1 MKNTLI
7 ISGHPRL
14 SQSVSNRLILE
25 HLITIPGVTVSD
37 IMTNYP
43 EGIIDVDT
51 EQKKLLDADLV
62 IFQFPFHW
70 YSPPSHMRAWMEK
83 VFSFGFAYGEGGNYL
98 KGKKLLLSVTLGGSR
113 KAYSAEGQHQH
124 PVETFLLPLGLFAQ
138 YCGMQYL
145 SPVYSYDMVPG
156 KEDTPG
162 TMAGKV
168 RQHAARVETII
179 NSFMLSA
186 HLAGRED

>member
-14 SQSVSNRLILE
+14 SQSISNRLILE
-25 HLITIPGVTVSD
+25 HLITIPGVIISD
-37 IMTNYP
+37 IMTNNP

-70 YSPPSHMRAWMEK
+70 YGPPSHMKAWIEK

-98 KGKKLLLSVTLGGSR
+98 EGKKLLLSVTLGGSP

-124 PVETFLLPLGLFAQ
+124 PVETFLLPLELFAK

-145 SPVYSYDMVPG
+145 SPVYSYEMGPG
-156 KEDTPG
+156 KDDTG
-162 TMAGKV
+162 AAITEKV
-168 RQHAARVETII
+168 RQHADRVETII
-179 NSFMLSA
+179 NSFLLSA
-186 HLAGRED
+186 HLTGKDD